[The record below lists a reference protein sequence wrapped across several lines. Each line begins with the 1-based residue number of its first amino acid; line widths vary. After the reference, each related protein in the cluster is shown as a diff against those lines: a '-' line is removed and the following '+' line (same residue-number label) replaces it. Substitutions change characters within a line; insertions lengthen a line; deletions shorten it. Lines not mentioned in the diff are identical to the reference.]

1 MSKTAIPGR
10 TRKTDANVSW
20 ISVCAISNPTYRNYR
35 KGNIGI

>member
-1 MSKTAIPGR
+1 MTSFTHILEQEQR
-10 TRKTDANVSW
+10 TDNVSW